1 MMRSALV
8 MSLSLPWFIAC
19 GSSGSGRKDP
29 AVPPPVKP
37 PVAVLPSQDP
47 ETPPASSP
55 GGGTSPAAPG
65 LPVSSPVSPPLTP
78 PAPGSVE
85 AAFVQ
90 SASGR
95 WRAYCERNVENNTS
109 RFYAVEFQ
117 SDRWSTLMFEF
128 PGNSACIGIASPNDG
143 RPRTYPYS
151 IKPEAD
157 GWFRLGGTCL
167 STDNGCE
174 GASEVLVK
182 ILVNEQG
189 NKSVQ
194 VKKVQGQ
201 GLWFRPGLEEDN
213 YFW

>member
-1 MMRSALV
+1 
-8 MSLSLPWFIAC
+8 
-19 GSSGSGRKDP
+19 
-29 AVPPPVKP
+29 
-37 PVAVLPSQDP
+37 
-47 ETPPASSP
+47 
-55 GGGTSPAAPG
+55 
-65 LPVSSPVSPPLTP
+65 
-78 PAPGSVE
+78 
-85 AAFVQ
+85 
-90 SASGR
+90 
-95 WRAYCERNVENNTS
+95 
-109 RFYAVEFQ
+109 
-117 SDRWSTLMFEF
+117 MFDF